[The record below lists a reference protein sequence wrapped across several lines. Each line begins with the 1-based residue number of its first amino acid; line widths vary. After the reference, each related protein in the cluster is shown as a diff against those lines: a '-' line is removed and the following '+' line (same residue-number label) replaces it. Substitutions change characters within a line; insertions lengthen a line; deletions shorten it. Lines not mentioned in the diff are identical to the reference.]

1 MNLDDADDYSQI
13 MIFVIISIQ
22 YVYISVLSIRY
33 SIKGEKVKH
42 TDHLVDHEE
51 GGHNEER
58 FFFGL
63 CPISL
68 NTLSI
73 QNEATSTSLRELK
86 VITINGRVINR
97 KCTRTNALKTNTK
110 YPKHFK
116 EDKLVWE
123 EIFVSC
129 KSSIDK
135 CPKLKKC
142 NDFENSTIFRHALGV
157 FPSVMQVEKNKN
169 RIGSDTNLSAKFYNN
184 LVSMSNPYNIEVV
197 FTPFSLKY

>member
-1 MNLDDADDYSQI
+1 MVIS
-13 MIFVIISIQ
+13 VIISTQ
-22 YVYISVLSIRY
+22 YVFISVLSIRY
-33 SIKGEKVKH
+33 SIKAEKVKH
-42 TDHLVDHEE
+42 MDHLVDHEE

-73 QNEATSTSLRELK
+73 QNEDTSTSLRELK

-135 CPKLKKC
+135 CPKLKKLRTTKILPC
-142 NDFENSTIFRHALGV
+142 LGMLWVSFRLLCRSRRTKTGLEATQIYL
-157 FPSVMQVEKNKN
+157 QN
-169 RIGSDTNLSAKFYNN
+169 
-184 LVSMSNPYNIEVV
+184 
-197 FTPFSLKY
+197 FTKIW